1 MRYSHWPKI
10 RHTSVVCQHTSDVC
24 RSVML
29 LIVSDSFPDGWV
41 SLPPDSAWPIESL
54 AGRPTRL
61 SVVLIR
67 VLVDGIVSG
76 RYASG
81 SLLPPEP
88 VLGQSFDV
96 SRSVVREALK
106 ALEEKGLARARQ
118 GHGTTITPPDEW
130 NLLDPV
136 VLEAT
141 IRADG
146 TLQILDELVDVRV
159 ALESDMVKTAAQSM
173 SDSDLAELSALLEE
187 LRTQLTDPDRYQ
199 ETDTR
204 YHDFIMRC
212 SGNRLGRSIIRTIH
226 PHARASSRY
235 SPAAD
240 EEDIRQGHLG
250 HVAIYEQL
258 LRRDA
263 DGAAAA
269 MQEHIR
275 GTWTLRKFK
284 RT

>member
-1 MRYSHWPKI
+1 
-10 RHTSVVCQHTSDVC
+10 
-24 RSVML
+24 ML
-29 LIVSDSFPDGWV
+29 LTVSDSFPDGRL
-41 SLPPDSAWPIESL
+41 SPPPADDHVWPVESL
-54 AGRPTRL
+54 AGRPARL
-61 SVVLIR
+61 SVVVVR

-76 RYASG
+76 RYPSG

-106 ALEEKGLARARQ
+106 AVEEKGLARARQ

-130 NLLDPV
+130 DLLDPV

-146 TLQILDELVDVRV
+146 TLQILDDLVDVRV
-159 ALESDMVKTAAQSM
+159 ALESDMAKAAAQSM
-173 SDSDLAELSALLEE
+173 SDSDLAELNVLLEE
-187 LRTQLTDPDRYQ
+187 LRSQLTDPDRYQ

-235 SPAAD
+235 SPEAD

-275 GTWTLRKFK
+275 GSWKLRKFK
-284 RT
+284 RA

>member
-1 MRYSHWPKI
+1 
-10 RHTSVVCQHTSDVC
+10 
-24 RSVML
+24 ML
-29 LIVSDSFPDGWV
+29 LTVSDSSPDGRL
-41 SLPPDSAWPIESL
+41 SSPRADIAWPNESL
-54 AGRPTRL
+54 AGRPARL
-61 SVVLIR
+61 SVVVIR

-76 RYASG
+76 RYPPG

-106 ALEEKGLARARQ
+106 AVEEKGLARARQ
-118 GHGTTITPPDEW
+118 GHGTTIAPPDEW

-146 TLQILDELVDVRV
+146 TMRVLDDLVDMRV
-159 ALESDMVKTAAQSM
+159 ALESDMAKTAAQSM

-204 YHDFIMRC
+204 YHDFIMRS
-212 SGNRLGRSIIRTIH
+212 SGNRLGRSIIRAIH

-235 SPAAD
+235 SPVAD
-240 EEDIRQGHLG
+240 EEDLRRAHLG
-250 HVAIYEQL
+250 HVAIYEHL
-258 LRRDA
+258 LRHDA
-263 DGAAAA
+263 DGATAA

-275 GTWTLRKFK
+275 GTWTLRKLK
-284 RT
+284 RASQAGPE

>member
-1 MRYSHWPKI
+1 
-10 RHTSVVCQHTSDVC
+10 
-24 RSVML
+24 
-29 LIVSDSFPDGWV
+29 VSDPIPAQGLSRPTSGDG
-41 SLPPDSAWPIESL
+41 DGGHGDGGAWPVKSL
-54 AGRPTRL
+54 AGRPARL
-61 SVVLIR
+61 SVVVVS
-67 VLVDGIVSG
+67 VLAEGIITG
-76 RYASG
+76 RYPSG

-88 VLGQSFDV
+88 VLCQSFDV

-106 ALEEKGLARARQ
+106 ALEEKGLVHARQ
-118 GHGTTITPPDEW
+118 GHGTTVTPPDEW

-146 TLQILDELVDVRV
+146 TVQILDQLVDVRV
-159 ALESDMVKTAAQSM
+159 ALESDMARTAARSM
-173 SDSDLAELSALLEE
+173 SDADLAELAKLLEE
-187 LRTQLTDPDRYQ
+187 LRTQLRDAERYQ

-212 SGNRLGRSIIRTIH
+212 SGNRLGRSIIRAIH

-235 SPAAD
+235 NPPAD
-240 EEDIRQGHLG
+240 EDDLWQGHLG
-250 HVAIYEQL
+250 HVAIYERL
-258 LRRDA
+258 LHHDA

-275 GTWTLRKFK
+275 GTWTQRKRK
-284 RT
+284 RA

>member
-1 MRYSHWPKI
+1 MSDPSPAAQPSPPTAAGGDVWPVK
-10 RHTSVVCQHTSDVC
+10 
-24 RSVML
+24 
-29 LIVSDSFPDGWV
+29 
-41 SLPPDSAWPIESL
+41 SL
-54 AGRPTRL
+54 AGRPARL
-61 SVVLIR
+61 SVVVVG
-67 VLVDGIVSG
+67 VLVDAIVSG
-76 RYASG
+76 RYPSG

-88 VLGQSFDV
+88 ALCQSFDV

-106 ALEEKGLARARQ
+106 ALEEKGLVHARQ

-136 VLEAT
+136 VLDAT

-146 TLQILDELVDVRV
+146 TIHILDQLVDVRV
-159 ALESDMVKTAAQSM
+159 ALESDMARTAARSM
-173 SDSDLAELSALLEE
+173 SETDLAELGKLLDE
-187 LRTQLTDPDRYQ
+187 LQSQLHEAERYL

-212 SGNRLGRSIIRTIH
+212 SGNRLGRSIIRAIH

-235 SPAAD
+235 SPPAD
-240 EEDIRQGHLG
+240 EEDLRQGHLG
-250 HVAIYEQL
+250 HIAIYEQL
-258 LRRDA
+258 RRHDA

-275 GTWTLRKFK
+275 GAWTLRKRK
-284 RT
+284 QA

>member
-1 MRYSHWPKI
+1 V
-10 RHTSVVCQHTSDVC
+10 T
-24 RSVML
+24 
-29 LIVSDSFPDGWV
+29 
-41 SLPPDSAWPIESL
+41 DSAPADRRSRPQAGEGNPWSIDSL
-54 AGRPTRL
+54 ARRPARL
-61 SVVLIR
+61 SVVVVN

-76 RYASG
+76 RYPSG

-88 VLGQSFDV
+88 ELCQSFDV
-96 SRSVVREALK
+96 SRSVVREAMK

-118 GHGTTITPPDEW
+118 GHGTTINQPGEW

-141 IRADG
+141 IRADE
-146 TLQILDELVDVRV
+146 TMHILDELVDVRV
-159 ALESDMVKTAAQSM
+159 ALESSMARTAARSM
-173 SDSDLAELSALLEE
+173 SDADLAQLGELLEE
-187 LRTQLTDPDRYQ
+187 LRTQLQHAESYH

-212 SGNRLGRSIIRTIH
+212 SGNRLGRSIIRAIH

-235 SPAAD
+235 NPPAD
-240 EEDIRQGHLG
+240 EEDLRQGHLG

-258 LRRDA
+258 LRRDP

-269 MQEHIR
+269 IQEHIE
-275 GTWTLRKFK
+275 GTWALRKRK